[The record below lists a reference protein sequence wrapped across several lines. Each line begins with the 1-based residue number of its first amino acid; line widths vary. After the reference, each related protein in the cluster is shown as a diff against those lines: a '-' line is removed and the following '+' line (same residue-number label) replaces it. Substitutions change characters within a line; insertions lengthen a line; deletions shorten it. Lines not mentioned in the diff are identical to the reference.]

1 MASQASPGRP
11 SSAELVS
18 ALERPGWLTF
28 SAVVLMAVAVTRVI
42 SAIYYFADSN
52 RVNNLTFG
60 IFGGHLFVWGIWD
73 LLIAVLAFWAGWSL
87 LSGQMFGR
95 VIGYFWAGFTLIQSF
110 TIFSFAP
117 WYAGA
122 SLAVAVLVIYA
133 LSATSGWKRDDSFT
147 G

>member
-1 MASQASPGRP
+1 MSSQAFPGRVG
-11 SSAELVS
+11 SAEMVS

-28 SAVVLMAVAVTRVI
+28 SAVVLMSVALMRVI

-52 RVNNLTFG
+52 RINNLTFG
-60 IFGGHLFVWGIWD
+60 IFGGHLFVWGLWD

-95 VIGYFWAGFTLIQSF
+95 VIGYFWAGVTLIQSF

-117 WYAGA
+117 WFAAA
-122 SLAVAVLVIYA
+122 SLTIAVLVIYA
-133 LSATSGWKRDDSFT
+133 LSQTSQWRRDDSIT
-147 G
+147 D